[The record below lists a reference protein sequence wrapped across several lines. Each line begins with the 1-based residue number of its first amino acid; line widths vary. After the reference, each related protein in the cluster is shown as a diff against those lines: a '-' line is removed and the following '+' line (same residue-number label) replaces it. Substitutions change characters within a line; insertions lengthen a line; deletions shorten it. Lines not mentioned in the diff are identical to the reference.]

1 MILKIDRIQEKAPY
15 QVNKIADDLHVAFF
29 TDYGVQYIAGF
40 DRDDTTM
47 PVTETYQFSII
58 NFNNKKSPRDPKV
71 RETIIAV
78 VEDFFAENQEVML
91 YICETGDGKQSMR
104 SRLFEYWFNH
114 YKQEWN
120 VMLLSTSVRDEEGI
134 LNYAAIILRNDHPR
148 LKEIVN
154 EFTDAVTLLN
164 SKPEE

>member
-1 MILKIDRIQEKAPY
+1 MILDIAKINAKSSYEVTAIPG
-15 QVNKIADDLHVAFF
+15 VNFVSFL
-29 TDYGVQYIAGF
+29 TDYGVQYAIGF
-40 DRDDTTM
+40 EKDDTSM

-58 NFNNKKSPRDPKV
+58 NVNNKKSPRDPKV